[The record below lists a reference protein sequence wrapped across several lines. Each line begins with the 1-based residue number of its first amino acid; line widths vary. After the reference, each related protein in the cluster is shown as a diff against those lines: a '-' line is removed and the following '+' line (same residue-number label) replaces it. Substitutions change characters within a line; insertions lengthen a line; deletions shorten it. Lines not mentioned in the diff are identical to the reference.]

1 MQELCY
7 SYADLLQPSAH
18 RRVVL
23 ASAYFFDCTCQRC
36 STTGAADGDEA
47 TSSSS
52 SGAEEQDAM
61 LGGLACPAGKSRAV
75 TERVKPSVKFGDLG
89 RKQEW
94 YWYGS
99 AIRIQ
104 QISRKALKSP

>member
-1 MQELCY
+1 MEQELCY

-18 RRVVL
+18 RRAVL

-36 STTGAADGDEA
+36 STTGAADGDA
-47 TSSSS
+47 TSSS

-61 LGGLACPAGKSRAV
+61 LGGLACAAGKSRAV
-75 TERVKPSVKFGDLG
+75 TERVKPYFKFGDLG
-89 RKQEW
+89 RKQGW

-104 QISRKALKSP
+104 QISR